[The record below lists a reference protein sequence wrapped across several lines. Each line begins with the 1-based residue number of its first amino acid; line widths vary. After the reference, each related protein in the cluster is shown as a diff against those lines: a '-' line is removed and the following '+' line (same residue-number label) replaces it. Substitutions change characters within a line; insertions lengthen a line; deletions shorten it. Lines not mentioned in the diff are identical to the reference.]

1 MEQVN
6 NYIIEHVITKY
17 ITNTYPD
24 DQVKSAVY
32 DYVAGYTTAI
42 NDILRKGNK
51 CDKITKLLD
60 SAFAKTGFIDVY
72 RTVDWGYMEN
82 IHGITKDTIHN
93 FVGSIITNKGYMSA
107 SYDFKSPWGDRWTN
121 GELVFHITSDKLY
134 PYIAVNDIFGDNEID
149 CTSQNECILP
159 RNTQLIIKD
168 ISIMRNRVGT
178 YLIEA
183 VINV

>member
-1 MEQVN
+1 MDQVN

-51 CDKITKLLD
+51 CGKITKLLD
-60 SAFAKTGFIDVY
+60 SAFTKTDYIDIY

-82 IHGITKDTIHN
+82 IHGITKDTIN
-93 FVGSIITNKGYMSA
+93 EFIGSIITNKGYMSA

-121 GELVFHITSDKLY
+121 DELVFHITSNKPY
-134 PYIAVNDIFGDNEID
+134 PYIAVNDIFDDNEID

-159 RNTQLIIKD
+159 RDTRLIIKD
-168 ISIMRNRVGT
+168 ISIMKNMCGT
-178 YLIEA
+178 Y
-183 VINV
+183 VIDAGII

>member
-51 CDKITKLLD
+51 CGKITKLLD
-60 SAFAKTGFIDVY
+60 SAFTKTGVIDVY
-72 RTVDWGYMEN
+72 RTVDWDYMEN
-82 IHGITKDTIHN
+82 IHGITKATINN
-93 FVGSIITNKGYMSA
+93 FIGSTITNKGYMSA

-121 GELVFHITSDKLY
+121 GELVFHITSNKPY
-134 PYIAVNDIFGDNEID
+134 PYMAVNDIFDDNEID

-159 RNTQLIIKD
+159 RNTQIIIKD
-168 ISIMRNRVGT
+168 ISIMRNKVGT